1 MTLGFGNQYSIQLSY
16 GRLVRIIGASY
27 NFAFPGDGGRV
38 PAQTR
43 IMVTS
48 LSARAAQHLIHLS
61 IATAMSEEHGTLIK
75 TPKQLIVVSLLALV
89 VPVAVALLGSQLV
102 TGSKRIDTS
111 EDRKAVEQRIKPVGE
126 LVKMEG
132 APSPTPVAAA
142 AAAAPAKAKS
152 GEEIYNSACAACH
165 GTGAAGAPKMGDK
178 AAWAPRIAQGAAT
191 LYEHAI
197 KGFKGMPPK
206 GGSTASDDEIKAAVD
221 FQVAKSK

>member
-1 MTLGFGNQYSIQLSY
+1 
-16 GRLVRIIGASY
+16 
-27 NFAFPGDGGRV
+27 
-38 PAQTR
+38 
-43 IMVTS
+43 
-48 LSARAAQHLIHLS
+48 
-61 IATAMSEEHGTLIK
+61 MSEEHGTLIK
-75 TPKQLIVVSLLALV
+75 TPKQLIVVSVLALV

-102 TGSKRIDTS
+102 TGSKRIDAS

-132 APSPTPVAAA
+132 APSPAPVAAA

-152 GEEIYNSACAACH
+152 GEEIYNAACAACH
-165 GTGAAGAPKMGDK
+165 STGAAGAPKTGDK

-191 LYEHAI
+191 LYDHAI